1 MFLQSL
7 AIRDDVKM
15 WKNALSKYKVRED
28 HNKTMLG
35 LVKKN
40 GREEYQYCLK
50 LNGQ

>member
-15 WKNALSKYKVRED
+15 WIKALSRYKVGED
-28 HNKTMLG
+28 HNKPKLE

-40 GREEYQYCLK
+40 DREEYQYCLK